1 MSARTPLRALL
12 IEDSADDAELL
23 ARELRDAGYDVTYE
37 RVDDRASLEVALA
50 RGTWDVVFSDHTMPG
65 FGSQIALRMVR
76 SRDPDIPFIIVSGTM
91 GEEVAVEAM
100 HAGANDYFIK
110 GKTRRLAAVLDR
122 ELKQAAGRT
131 ARRELE
137 RAFAALRDVASAVG
151 RLPEPG
157 AVATL
162 ATRHA
167 RALLRADAAVLMAWD
182 ADAAVLR
189 LLASDGPPEV
199 PPTAT
204 ARPGEGA
211 AGLAF
216 DRREPVFV
224 EDYRSWV
231 LAIPQ
236 QRAMIKSALAVPL
249 LVGDRA
255 IGALT
260 VAALSPRH
268 FSQDQIELLSLL
280 ASEIGPTLEAGR
292 LFNEAERQQKEAQ
305 ALAEAAAIV
314 AAGSVARD
322 PIHSILTALR
332 GVVATEAAALAT
344 PESADTMRILD
355 AVGYPDDIKGKVFPL
370 ANGVMSRALK
380 TGSVQLSGRGDPA
393 SAMQVRTGMRLSLA
407 VPIERHGR
415 VIAALG
421 VGGAEEWHHGV
432 NEVRLL
438 ERFAGLIAMAL
449 ENDRLT
455 AEASARAAEL
465 ERLAHFDVATELP
478 NRLLF
483 RERLRDAIAAAE
495 PEGRPLAVTLLDID
509 HFKDT
514 NDAFGHEVGDAV
526 LREIGPRLRRAVE
539 EPVEIARLGGDEFAL
554 LLVGAGPAEALA
566 MARRILEPFEKPFS
580 AFGQMLL
587 VRASVGTALFPR
599 DGGDPD
605 ALLRCAEVALEAS
618 KRMGLGTALYAP
630 EHDVYAPSRLALMAQ
645 LRQALE
651 EDQLVLHY
659 QPIVDL
665 YRRPRG
671 MEALVRW
678 RHPERGM
685 VPPGEFIPLAERAGL
700 MKPLTRWVMAAA
712 LRQCR
717 TWRDAGHDLFV
728 AVNLSMRTLHDAELP
743 KMVRDLLHTSR
754 CEPSALDLEIT
765 ESDVMADPQG
775 AIEIL
780 ARLRALGVRVSID
793 DFGTGYSSLAY
804 LNRLE
809 VDAVKI
815 DRSFVGTMTVD
826 RSSSAIVRA
835 TIELGHGLGLIV
847 VAEGVEDETTHRAL
861 RELRCDRAQGY
872 FFGRPAPAT
881 DLGALIGVTAGA

>member
-1 MSARTPLRALL
+1 MSARMPLRALL
-12 IEDSADDAELL
+12 VEDSADDAELL
-23 ARELRDAGYDVTYE
+23 ARELRSAGYDLTYE
-37 RVDDRASLEVALA
+37 RVDDRAGLEVALA

-76 SRDPDIPFIIVSGTM
+76 TRDPDIPFIIVSGTM
-91 GEEVAVEAM
+91 GEDVAVDAM

-157 AVATL
+157 AVAAL

-182 ADAAVLR
+182 PDAAVLR
-189 LLASDGPPEV
+189 LLASDALPEV
-199 PPTAT
+199 QRTVT
-204 ARPGEGA
+204 VRPGEGA
-211 AGLAF
+211 AGMAF
-216 DRREPVFV
+216 DRREPVFI
-224 EDYRSWV
+224 EDYAAWH
-231 LAIPQ
+231 LALPQ
-236 QRAMIKSALAVPL
+236 QQDTIKSALAVPL

-255 IGALT
+255 IGSLT
-260 VAALSPRH
+260 VAALTPRR
-268 FSQDQIELLSLL
+268 FTQDQIELLSLL
-280 ASEIGPTLEAGR
+280 ASEVGPTLEAGR

-322 PIHSILTALR
+322 PIQSILAALR
-332 GVVATEAAALAT
+332 RVVATESASLAV
-344 PESADTMRILD
+344 PESEDSMRVLD
-355 AVGYPDDIKGKVFPL
+355 VIGYPNGIKGRVFS
-370 ANGVMSRALK
+370 NGTGVMTRALK
-380 TGSVQLSGRGDPA
+380 TGSVQIAGPGDVA
-393 SAMQVRTGMRLSLA
+393 SAMQVRTGVRLSLA
-407 VPIERHGR
+407 VPIERNGK

-421 VGGAEEWHHGV
+421 IGGTDERHYGV
-432 NEVRLL
+432 DEVRLL
-438 ERFAGLIAMAL
+438 QRFAGLIAMAL

-455 AEASARAAEL
+455 AEASARADEL
-465 ERLAHFDVATELP
+465 ERLAHFDLTTQLP

-483 RERLRDAIAAAE
+483 RERLHDAIAACE
-495 PEGRPLAVTLLDID
+495 PNGRPFAVMLLDID

-514 NDAFGHEVGDAV
+514 NDVFGHEVGDAV
-526 LREIGPRLRRAVE
+526 LREIGPRLRRV
-539 EPVEIARLGGDEFAL
+539 VDGTLEIARLGGDEFGL
-554 LLVGAGPAEALA
+554 LLAGAGPAEALA
-566 MARRILEPFEKPFS
+566 MARRILELFEKPFS
-580 AFGQMLL
+580 AFGQLLL
-587 VRASVGTALFPR
+587 VRASLGSAVFPR

-605 ALLRCAEVALEAS
+605 ALLRCAEVALESA
-618 KRMGLGTALYAP
+618 KRMGVGTAVYTP
-630 EHDVYAPSRLALMAQ
+630 EHDVYAPSRLALMTQ
-645 LRQALE
+645 LRQAMDE
-651 EDQLVLHY
+651 GQLVLHF

-665 YRRPRG
+665 ERRPRA

-678 RHPERGM
+678 HHPERGL

-712 LRQCR
+712 LRQCKA
-717 TWRDAGHDLFV
+717 WRDAGHDLAV

-743 KMVRDLLHTSR
+743 KMVRDLLRMTR

-765 ESDVMADPQG
+765 ESDVMADPKG

-780 ARLRALGVRVSID
+780 ARLRALGVHVSID

-804 LNRLE
+804 LNRLD
-809 VDAVKI
+809 VDTVKI

-826 RSSSAIVRA
+826 SSSAAIVRA
-835 TIELGHGLGLIV
+835 TIELGHGLGLVV
-847 VAEGVEDETTHRAL
+847 VAEGVEDEPTHRAL
-861 RELRCDRAQGY
+861 SALGCDLAQGY
-872 FFGRPAPAT
+872 FFARPAPASAVESF
-881 DLGALIGVTAGA
+881 LGAAANA

>member
-1 MSARTPLRALL
+1 MSVRTPLRALL
-12 IEDSADDAELL
+12 VEDSADDAELL
-23 ARELRDAGYDVTYE
+23 ARELQTAGYELSYE

-50 RGTWDVVFSDHTMPG
+50 RDTWDVVFSDHTMPG

-76 SRDPDIPFIIVSGTM
+76 SRDPDVPFIIVSGTM
-91 GEEVAVEAM
+91 GEDVAVEAM

-122 ELKQAAGRT
+122 ELKQAAGRS

-157 AVATL
+157 AVAAL
-162 ATRHA
+162 ATKHA
-167 RALLRADAAVLMAWD
+167 RALLRADVAVLFAWD

-189 LLASDGPPEV
+189 MLASDGPPQV
-199 PPTAT
+199 VRTAT
-204 ARPGEGA
+204 VRPGEGA

-216 DRREPVFV
+216 DRRESVFV
-224 EDYRSWV
+224 EDYRSWR
-231 LAIPQ
+231 LALPHQ
-236 QRAMIKSALAVPL
+236 GDTIKSALAVPL
-249 LVGDRA
+249 LIGDRA

-260 VAALSPRH
+260 VAGLEPRR
-268 FSQDQIELLSLL
+268 FTQDQIELLSLL
-280 ASEIGPTLEAGR
+280 ASEVGPTLEAGR
-292 LFNEAERQQKEAQ
+292 LFNEAEHQQREAQ

-322 PIHSILTALR
+322 PIQSILAALR
-332 GVVATEAAALAT
+332 GVVATDTAALVV
-344 PESADTMRILD
+344 PESAQTMRVLD
-355 AVGYPDDIKGKVFPL
+355 AVGYPDEIKGRTFPISI
-370 ANGVMSRALK
+370 GVISRALQ
-380 TGSVQLSGRGDPA
+380 TGAVQLGGPTDPA
-393 SAMQVRTGMRLSLA
+393 SAMQVRTGVRLSLA
-407 VPIERHGR
+407 VPIERNGR

-421 VGGAEEWHHGV
+421 LGGASEEHYGV
-432 NEVRLL
+432 KEVRLL
-438 ERFAGLIAMAL
+438 QRFAGLIAMAL
-449 ENDRLT
+449 ENERLT

-465 ERLAHFDVATELP
+465 ERLAHFDVATQLP

-483 RERLRDAIAAAE
+483 RERLHDAIGAAE
-495 PEGRPLAVTLLDID
+495 PDARPFAVMLLDID

-526 LREIGPRLRRAVE
+526 LREIGPRLRRVVG
-539 EPVEIARLGGDEFAL
+539 EPVEIARLGGDEFAVL
-554 LLVGAGPAEALA
+554 FTGAGPAEALA
-566 MARRILEPFEKPFS
+566 MARRILELFEKPFS
-580 AFGQMLL
+580 AFGQLLL
-587 VRASVGTALFPR
+587 VRASVGSALFPR
-599 DGGDPD
+599 DGGDAD
-605 ALLRCAEVALEAS
+605 ALLRCAEVALESA
-618 KRMGLGTALYAP
+618 KTMGVGAALYAP

-645 LRQALE
+645 LRQALDE
-651 EDQLVLHY
+651 GQLVLHY

-665 YRRPRG
+665 DRRPRA

-678 RHPERGM
+678 HHPERGM
-685 VPPGEFIPLAERAGL
+685 VPPSEFIPLAERAGL

-717 TWRDAGHDLFV
+717 TWRDAGHDLAV

-743 KMVRDLLHTSR
+743 KMVRDLLRMSR

-765 ESDVMADPQG
+765 ESDVMADPKG

-804 LNRLE
+804 LNRLD

-815 DRSFVGTMTVD
+815 DRSFVGTMIVD
-826 RSSSAIVRA
+826 NSSAAIVRA
-835 TIELGHGLGLIV
+835 TIELGHGLGLLV
-847 VAEGVEDETTHRAL
+847 VAEGVEDEATHRAL
-861 RELRCDRAQGY
+861 SALRCDLAQGY
-872 FFGRPAPAT
+872 FFGRPAPAAAVESL
-881 DLGALIGVTAGA
+881 LGVAAKT